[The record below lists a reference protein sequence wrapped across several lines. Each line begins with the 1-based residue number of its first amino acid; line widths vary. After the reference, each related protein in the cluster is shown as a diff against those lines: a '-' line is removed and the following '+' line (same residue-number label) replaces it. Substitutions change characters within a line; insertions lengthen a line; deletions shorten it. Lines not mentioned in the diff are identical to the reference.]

1 MSRTKPTIGPRT
13 NWANARPA
21 AGPPESPPTSPACSR
36 PRKETSPGNNA
47 SPIAPAVGGLF
58 FPQHQALGIDQGGFS
73 PRVQQKIV
81 HAGVN
86 SLSYQQASRD
96 LAELSDLAIQ
106 PKPVERLVRKI
117 GAERIDQR
125 DAAVAAHRRLPLTA
139 KDKVADP
146 KRPSPSV
153 AMVSVDG
160 GRLQIRSEPSRPQQ
174 EGHWRESKV
183 AVLETYQ
190 SEVHEADPDPDVP
203 RCFLDLKRT
212 KEMVRGLGHTLP
224 VGLEFEGA
232 NRTDTQSAATKKGG
246 SRKPR
251 PGRPTRLVRSVLAS
265 RKCSDEFGPIV
276 HQASWK
282 RNFFGAARR
291 AFLGDGLPVNWTIQ
305 SRHFPSFTPILDFV
319 HALSYVFAAAF
330 AGRPQAEGE
339 EVYKRWIQAVWSGQV
354 TIVLTE
360 LEARTAA
367 LGPPTAECADSD
379 PRKLVFESLRY
390 LKNNTDRLRYDE
402 YRRQGLP
409 IMTSAVESVIKMIN
423 KRVKGSEKFWSEPG
437 AEAILQLRADHLGEI
452 YYINRPDDATRELDR
467 QRGDA

>member
-1 MSRTKPTIGPRT
+1 
-13 NWANARPA
+13 
-21 AGPPESPPTSPACSR
+21 
-36 PRKETSPGNNA
+36 
-47 SPIAPAVGGLF
+47 
-58 FPQHQALGIDQGGFS
+58 LGIDHAGFS

-86 SLSYQQASRD
+86 SVSYQQASRD
-96 LAELSDLAIQ
+96 LVELSELKVSA
-106 PKPVERLVRKI
+106 KRVERLVRKI
-117 GAERIDQR
+117 GQERIDQR
-125 DAAVAAHRRLPLTA
+125 DTAVAAHQRLPLVKKGVIA
-139 KDKVADP
+139 NP
-146 KRPSPSV
+146 ERPSPSV

-160 GRLQIRSEPSRPQQ
+160 GRIQIRSGPSESNQ

-190 SEVHEADPDPDVP
+190 GEVHQADPDPDVP

-212 KEMVRGLGHTLP
+212 KEMVRGLGHDLP
-224 VGLEFEGA
+224 VGLEFELA
-232 NRTDTQSAATKKGG
+232 NRSETPEVAKETGR

-251 PGRPTRLVRSVLAS
+251 PGRPKRLVRSVLAS

-276 HQASWK
+276 SQATWE
-282 RNFFGAARR
+282 RNFFGASRK

-305 SRHFPSFTPILDFV
+305 RRHFAGFTPILDFV

-330 AGRPQAEGE
+330 AGRPRDEAK

-354 TIVLTE
+354 ATILTE
-360 LEARTAA
+360 LETHSTA
-367 LGPPTAECADSD
+367 LGSPPSECAESD

-390 LKNNTDRLRYDE
+390 LKNNAARMRYED

-409 IMTSAVESVIKMIN
+409 IMTSAVESVIKMMN

-437 AEAILQLRADHLGEI
+437 AESILQLRADYLGETETMSRFWLEREAQASRH
-452 YYINRPDDATRELDR
+452 RPYRRSA
-467 QRGDA
+467 